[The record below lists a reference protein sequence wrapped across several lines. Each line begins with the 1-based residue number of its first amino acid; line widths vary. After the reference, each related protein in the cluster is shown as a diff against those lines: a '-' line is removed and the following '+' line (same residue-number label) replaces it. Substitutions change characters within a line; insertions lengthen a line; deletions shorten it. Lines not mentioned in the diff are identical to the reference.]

1 MFYIRK
7 LSKKSNLFKIKSA
20 ESNVNVAA
28 DVLKQEL
35 GTNGNT
41 LSFWRCDSL
50 DTTKDAIKAIL
61 LSTTSIEN
69 SQFIILDD
77 ELLDKYKIETDDT
90 CEGVTGYKGFEKL
103 HVDFCNLTYE
113 KIGFILN
120 MIREVCE
127 KADRTPELKKE
138 EVKRYIIEVKEAG
151 LLNQNSVRPEL
162 LSAINKYCNNSTKT

>member
-7 LSKKSNLFKIKSA
+7 LSKRSNLFKIKSTETSA
-20 ESNVNVAA
+20 AIAA

-35 GTNGNT
+35 GTSGNT
-41 LSFWRCDSL
+41 LLFWKCDSL

-61 LSTTSIEN
+61 LSTTSIET
-69 SQFIILDD
+69 SQFIIVDD
-77 ELLDKYKIETDDT
+77 ELLEKYQIETDDT
-90 CEGVTGYKGFEKL
+90 NEGITGYKGFENL

-120 MIREVCE
+120 MIKEIAEEE
-127 KADRTPELKKE
+127 KRTPELKKD

-151 LLNQNSVRPEL
+151 LLNQENLRPEL
-162 LSAINKYCNNSTKT
+162 RSAINKYCKNTV

>member
-20 ESNVNVAA
+20 ETNATIAA

-35 GTNGNT
+35 GTSGNT
-41 LSFWRCDSL
+41 LSFWKCDSL

-61 LSTTSIEN
+61 LSTTSIET
-69 SQFIILDD
+69 SQFIIVDD
-77 ELLDKYKIETDDT
+77 ELLNKYQIETDDT
-90 CEGVTGYKGFEKL
+90 NEGITGYKGYENL

-120 MIREVCE
+120 MIKEAAE
-127 KADRTPELKKE
+127 ETNRTPELKKE
-138 EVKRYIIEVKEAG
+138 DVKKYIIEVKKAG
-151 LLNQNSVRPEL
+151 LLNQKNMRPEL
-162 LSAINKYCNNSTKT
+162 LSAVDKYCNNIA